1 MSEKCT
7 EVVWQKKV
15 NSNAISNFCS
25 STDDLLCARVLAKE
39 ADKPK
44 VELYMH
50 TWYFLKSLKNDDL
63 IVTGWANGKKGT
75 KIVQQMHQ
83 I

>member
-1 MSEKCT
+1 MQFQIFVQVLMIYC
-7 EVVWQKKV
+7 VYVR
-15 NSNAISNFCS
+15 A
-25 STDDLLCARVLAKE
+25 LVLAKGVE
-39 ADKPK
+39 ADEPK

>member
-1 MSEKCT
+1 MQFQIFVQVLMIYC
-7 EVVWQKKV
+7 VY
-15 NSNAISNFCS
+15 
-25 STDDLLCARVLAKE
+25 ARVLAKGVG
-39 ADKPK
+39 ADEPK